1 MTGTLVTFIYILVF
15 TALILLLSFLD
26 MLVYKEPFIQSLLT
40 IYTFEFGTRRMIVVV
55 PAILG
60 LLVSMLTDY
69 RLHKQNN
76 KKHQGVQKEG

>member
-1 MTGTLVTFIYILVF
+1 MVTFIYILVF